1 MAESKLKVYKKNE
14 DEERRKFETLLQA
27 YDSVKKSV
35 IEYSDN
41 IKTLENKIPLTTKSL
56 KEAMQQ
62 LELAQTNQRDLEMQ
76 KRQKLINLENCRS
89 SMQASRS
96 RGRVLDSLMQQKREG
111 NCPGLFGRL
120 VSSNN
125 I

>member
-111 NCPGLFGRL
+111 NCPGFFGRL

>member
-76 KRQKLINLENCRS
+76 KRQKLTNLENCRS